1 MRNGRTLLTAI
12 VTGALLLGLSA
23 QAHATVVEKVVAVV
37 GEKAILLSELRAR
50 ARPFLAQI
58 YQRLPPGAQ
67 QAEAV
72 DQLSRQV
79 LARMIDDV
87 LERQVADKHHIS
99 VTSEEIDGA
108 LERLAGMQ
116 NLTVDQLMSEAIQ
129 SGLTAQEYRDEIRRQ
144 LLEGKLLELRV
155 KGRVRVT
162 DEEMRGL
169 YNRLVRDER
178 MQLGYSLQWIVLRVP
193 RGSNAETVRARRAL
207 ADRLVAEARGG
218 SDFAAM
224 ARTYSDD
231 KDTRELGGDL
241 GQHKPGAL
249 EEPIERVAMSLDTGQ
264 VSAPFSFADAIVII
278 KVTGRDASKF
288 GAFEDLREQL
298 AQRVYA
304 EQLEKARR
312 KWLDGIKRGMHID
325 QRL

>member
-1 MRNGRTLLTAI
+1 VNKGRTIRTAVLL
-12 VTGALLLGLSA
+12 GALLVGLSE

-37 GEKAILLSELRAR
+37 GEKAILLSELRQR
-50 ARPFLAQI
+50 ARPFLSQI
-58 YQRLPPGAQ
+58 YLKVPPGAQ

-87 LERQVADKHHIS
+87 LERQIADKHHINIS
-99 VTSEEIDGA
+99 TEEIDGA
-108 LERLAGMQ
+108 LERLAAMQ
-116 NLTVDQLMSEAIQ
+116 NLTVDQLMSEAIR
-129 SGLTAQEYRDEIRRQ
+129 SGLTAQEYREEIRRQ

-162 DEEMRGL
+162 DEDMRAL
-169 YNRLVRDER
+169 YGRLVREER
-178 MQLGYSLQWIVLRVP
+178 LQLGYSLQWIVLRVP
-193 RGSNAETVRARRAL
+193 QGSSTDTVRARRAL
-207 ADRLVAEARGG
+207 ADRLVAESRNGG
-218 SDFAAM
+218 DFASM

-231 KDTRELGGDL
+231 RDTRELGGDL
-241 GQHKPGAL
+241 GPQKPGTL
-249 EEPIERVAMSLDTGQ
+249 EEPIERVVLALDVGQ
-264 VSAPFSFADAIVII
+264 VSAPFSYADAIVIAR
-278 KVTGRDASKF
+278 VSARDTSKY
-288 GAFEDLREQL
+288 GAFEDVREQL
-298 AQRVYA
+298 AQRVYQ